1 MSVKVRPYRR
11 GGWEYDVR
19 VRFPDGTEERIRK
32 RAHTRSVA
40 QRWGEEVERELI
52 RHGPRTK
59 RKEVPRLSD
68 FAPRFLDLL
77 RVERRKPSTL
87 CDYES
92 RLRVHVIPVLGDKR
106 LDEITE
112 QDVARIKS
120 RLVRRSPKTANNV
133 LAVLSSLL
141 RVAIEENLLLEMP
154 CKVKQLRAGGRRSRG
169 RPDFYDFDAYE
180 RLVQAAAGIDWPT
193 HLIVLLGGQAGLRAG
208 EIRGLEWS
216 DVDLRRRQL
225 EVRRSEWR
233 GHLTAPKSGRA
244 RLVPLTSALGEA
256 LDRYRHRRGPVV
268 VCDDDGQPLT
278 KRVLERKVERAAN
291 QASVP
296 AKGVHVLRH
305 TFCSHLAMRGVPART
320 IQELAGHAELVET
333 ERYMHLSPAAIEDG
347 IRALERGTRGDILET
362 GAGQP

>member
-19 VRFPDGTEERIRK
+19 VRFPDGTEKRIRK
-32 RAHTRSVA
+32 RAHARSVA
-40 QRWGEEVERELI
+40 QRWGEEIERELI
-52 RHGPRTK
+52 RHGPQTK
-59 RKEVPRLSD
+59 RREVPRLKE
-68 FAPRFLDLL
+68 FAPRFLDHL

-92 RLRVHVIPVLGDKR
+92 RLRVHVLPVLGDTR

-112 QDVARIKS
+112 QDVARLKS
-120 RLVRRSPKTANNV
+120 RLVKRSPKTVNNV

-141 RVAIEENLLLEMP
+141 RVAVEEDLLLEAP
-154 CKVKQLRAGGRRSRG
+154 CKVKQLRAGGRRARG
-169 RPDFYDFDAYE
+169 RPDFYDFDAYA
-180 RLVQAAAGIDWPT
+180 RLVEAAAATDWQT

-216 DVDLRRRQL
+216 DVNLRRRQL

-244 RLVPLTSALGEA
+244 RLVPLTGALVEALG
-256 LDRYRHRRGPVV
+256 RYRHLRGSIV
-268 VCDDDGQPLT
+268 VCQDDGQSLT
-278 KRVLERKVERAAN
+278 KRVLERKVQRAAQ
-291 QASVP
+291 QAGVP
-296 AKGVHVLRH
+296 AKGVHILRH
-305 TFCSHLAMRGVPART
+305 SFCSHLAMRAVPART
-320 IQELAGHAELVET
+320 IQELAGHADLAET
-333 ERYMHLSPAAIEDG
+333 EGYMHLSPAAIEDG